1 MAAAIPVTTM
11 ESPEHIHDERLAGAM
26 DLIEKLMAGTQAAA
40 HADQAVQVLQNLRRI
55 DEELYETRHN
65 RERQAHLLDLM
76 LRYTLMDFSQKAP
89 ISERGDELD
98 ALAAGLNA
106 LTDEIQY
113 GWQLVNRKVAQ
124 LDEAQRLAHIGS
136 WEWDIVADRVEWSD
150 EMFRIFGLRREDFR
164 DRYMEYLEYV
174 HPDDKQRV
182 DGIVKQAFAD
192 GKPFGFLHRVVHHVT
207 GEERV
212 VESTGVVT
220 LNEQGQAIRMSGT
233 AQDITERKKIEEEKN
248 RAERERQS
256 ALEALQFKQRFLSN
270 MSHEIR
276 TPLTAIIGF
285 TKVLLKSSLDEK
297 QRQYL
302 NAIKVSG
309 DALLALVNDILDY
322 SKVNAGKMVF
332 EETPF
337 NLKMAMQNLVQL
349 FETKAMQKNLN
360 IHIRHD
366 ETIPEMLMGDPLRL
380 NQIILNLMGNAIK
393 FTHKGD
399 ITLGMELE
407 DESDETCRV
416 CFWVAD
422 TGIGIEPHN
431 INHIFD
437 SFRQASSETARIF
450 GGTGLGLAIAK
461 ELVEGQNGRIWVESE
476 WGKGSTFSFSLPMRK
491 VAPGTQLPVQQPEDA
506 EPEHSGE
513 IRVLVVEDVALN
525 QLLMKVVM
533 TNLGFV
539 PDIAENGKV
548 AIEKLRENTY
558 DIILMDLHMPV
569 MNGFEATECIRR
581 ELGLSIPIIALTAD
595 VTLPEIQRSR
605 EVGMDEYVTKPINQN
620 KLYTKIMQ
628 VLETKKAN
636 TVQG

>member
-1 MAAAIPVTTM
+1 MDTTA
-11 ESPEHIHDERLAGAM
+11 HITDERLAGAM
-26 DLIEKLMAGTQAAA
+26 ALIEKLMAGGNPVA
-40 HADQAVQVLQNLRRI
+40 HADEAVQVLQHLQQVDRET
-55 DEELYETRHN
+55 DETRQN
-65 RERQAHLLDLM
+65 IERQTHLLDLM

-106 LTDEIQY
+106 LTDEIQH
-113 GWQLVNRKVAQ
+113 GWELVNRKVAQ

-136 WEWDIVADRVEWSD
+136 WEWDVTADRVEWSD
-150 EMFRIFGLRREDFR
+150 EMFRIFGLQHEDFKGS
-164 DRYMEYLEYV
+164 YLNYLEYV

-182 DGIVKQAFAD
+182 DGIIKQAFND
-192 GKPFGFLHRVVHHVT
+192 GEPFAFLHRLIRQND
-207 GEERV
+207 GEERA
-212 VESTGVVT
+212 VEATGVVT
-220 LNEQGQAIRMSGT
+220 TDAEGRVIRMSGT
-233 AQDITERKKIEEEKN
+233 AQDITERKRIEEEKD

-285 TKVLLKSSLDEK
+285 TKVLLKSHLDEK

-302 NAIKVSG
+302 NAIKISG

-337 NLKMAMQNLVQL
+337 HLKMAMQNLVQL
-349 FETKAMQKNLN
+349 FETKAMQKNLR
-360 IHIRHD
+360 IDIRHD
-366 ETIPEMLMGDPLRL
+366 AALPEVLLGDPLRL
-380 NQIILNLMGNAIK
+380 NQIILNLVGNAIK
-393 FTHKGD
+393 FTNEGS

-407 DESDETCRV
+407 EETPESCKV
-416 CFWVAD
+416 CFWVTD
-422 TGIGIEPHN
+422 TGIGIEPQN
-431 INHIFD
+431 LECIFD
-437 SFRQASSETARIF
+437 SFRQASSETARVF

-461 ELVEGQNGRIWVESE
+461 ELVEAQNGRIWVESE
-476 WGKGSTFSFSLPMRK
+476 WGKGSTFSFSLPLRK
-491 VAPGTQLPVQQPEDA
+491 VAPGTELPAQPSEDA
-506 EPEHSGE
+506 DPRHSGQ

-548 AIEKLRENTY
+548 AVEKLRENHY

-569 MNGFEATECIRR
+569 MNGFEATECIRG
-581 ELGLSIPIIALTAD
+581 ELGITTPIIALTAD
-595 VTLPEIQRSR
+595 VTTPEIQRSR

-620 KLYTKIMQ
+620 KLYSKMMQ
-628 VLETKKAN
+628 VLEAKKAES
-636 TVQG
+636 GMG